1 MNTRMKSKMHWIPSS
16 SLYNEID
23 RRMNMEEVIL
33 KLENNKTI
41 STKDIKCPVC
51 GGLME
56 IDHSEVNSCDSRSSI
71 YLQYMPIPFNGRMVK
86 QRNDFITRFKC
97 PNECCHLEMKHHIE
111 NILF

>member
-1 MNTRMKSKMHWIPSS
+1 MKSRKHWIPLN

-23 RRMNMEEVIL
+23 RRMKEAIL

-56 IDHSEVNSCDSRSSI
+56 VDHSEINSDNGRSSI
-71 YLQYMPIPFNGRMVK
+71 YLEHLPAPFEGTMVK
-86 QRNDFITRFKC
+86 QRNDYTTRFKC
-97 PNECCHLEMKHHIE
+97 PNECCHLEMKHYIE

>member
-1 MNTRMKSKMHWIPSS
+1 MITRMKSRKHWIPSS

-23 RRMNMEEVIL
+23 RRMNMKEVIL

-56 IDHSEVNSCDSRSSI
+56 IDHSEVNSCDCRSSI
-71 YLQYMPIPFNGRMVK
+71 SLEHMPAPFEGTMMK
-86 QRNDFITRFKC
+86 QRNDYTTRFKC
-97 PNECCHLEMKHHIE
+97 PNECCHLEMKHYIE

>member
-1 MNTRMKSKMHWIPSS
+1 MN

-23 RRMNMEEVIL
+23 RRMNMKEAIL

-56 IDHSEVNSCDSRSSI
+56 IDHSEVNSYDCI
-71 YLQYMPIPFNGRMVK
+71 
-86 QRNDFITRFKC
+86 
-97 PNECCHLEMKHHIE
+97 
-111 NILF
+111 

>member
-1 MNTRMKSKMHWIPSS
+1 MKSRKHWIPLN

-23 RRMNMEEVIL
+23 RRMNMKEAIL

-56 IDHSEVNSCDSRSSI
+56 VDHSEINSDNGRSSI
-71 YLQYMPIPFNGRMVK
+71 YLEHLPAPFEGTMVK
-86 QRNDFITRFKC
+86 QRNDYTTRFKC
-97 PNECCHLEMKHHIE
+97 PNECCHLEMKHYIE